1 MPKTELINPSSK
13 PVYDAWRA
21 ANVAEEDVAYT
32 ATEAVQDMAAHNI
45 TETLNS
51 MKESTQFSLDSMKA
65 STDASITALKDS
77 LQFSL
82 DSMKASTNASITA
95 LKDSMQASFAGQQES
110 INTLRTEIHSQKS
123 QSWVLLGIFGAAV
136 LSAVAG
142 GFVFLLKTL
151 NVV

>member
-1 MPKTELINPSSK
+1 MRRFIKTPKTELINPSSK
-13 PVYDAWRA
+13 PVYDAWRV
-21 ANVAEEDVAYT
+21 ANVEEDVAYT

-51 MKESTQFSLDSMKA
+51 MKESTQF
-65 STDASITALKDS
+65 T
-77 LQFSL
+77 L

-95 LKDSMQASFAGQQES
+95 LTDSMQASFAGQQES
-110 INTLRTEIHSQKS
+110 INTLRTEIPSQKS
-123 QSWVLLGIFGAAV
+123 QSWVLIGIFGAAV

-142 GFVFLLKTL
+142 GFVLFLKTL

>member
-1 MPKTELINPSSK
+1 MVTNSVKELYPSFFANHRQMLGMDSRVVWNNPDVGSSM
-13 PVYDAWRA
+13 
-21 ANVAEEDVAYT
+21 T
-32 ATEAVQDMAAHNI
+32 AHNI

-51 MKESTQFSLDSMKA
+51 MKESTQFSLDSMKV
-65 STDASITALKDS
+65 STDALITV
-77 LQFSL
+77 
-82 DSMKASTNASITA
+82 

-123 QSWVLLGIFGAAV
+123 QSWVLIGIFGAAV

-142 GFVFLLKTL
+142 GFVLFLKTL

>member
-1 MPKTELINPSSK
+1 
-13 PVYDAWRA
+13 
-21 ANVAEEDVAYT
+21 
-32 ATEAVQDMAAHNI
+32 MAAHNI

-51 MKESTQFSLDSMKA
+51 MKESTQF
-65 STDASITALKDS
+65 T
-77 LQFSL
+77 L

-123 QSWVLLGIFGAAV
+123 QSWVLIGVFGAAV
-136 LSAVAG
+136 LFAVAD
-142 GFVFLLKTL
+142 GFVLFLKTL